1 MSLTI
6 SSSFKMTFFDLLECG
21 AHVLDDQLF
30 VEEDAEGKLF
40 EDKDGFDGHR
50 QFRPNNM
57 LFVEMKM

>member
-6 SSSFKMTFFDLLECG
+6 SCSFNDDLFDLLECG

-40 EDKDGFDGHR
+40 EDEDGFYGHR